1 VHNEIAVNEPIET
14 ATSLS
19 LLLVEEDDRAAK
31 RLFEVLNR
39 PEGTRFDITMVGCVE
54 EALAKLQ
61 DGDYDVLLLDLAVH
75 EGHGL
80 DSLLRARVAARHI
93 PIVVLTYHK
102 DEALAL
108 KAARAGAQDY
118 LTKGEVTPE
127 LITRTLLHAVERHR
141 MLRDL
146 IDAQDRQRF
155 LATHDTLT
163 ELPNRYS
170 FLEQLRAALADA
182 ERNNS
187 QLAVMFFDLDG
198 FKSVNDNLGHAVGDE
213 LLTDVA
219 RRLRKLIRKS
229 DLVARLGGDEFV
241 AAIRNVPDRETP
253 LQVAEKIR
261 EEIEKPYHV
270 AEVECW
276 VSTSVGISVFPHDG
290 VEADALIRCAD
301 AAMYS
306 AKSSGKNRVCLFD
319 NDMNDQAAERFS
331 LVNGLREAIHSG
343 QLVLMFQ
350 PQIQVATE
358 EVVAAEALVRWQHPT
373 RGLIS
378 PSEFIP
384 VAEETGMMVPLGEWV
399 LRSACAVAA
408 GWTEL
413 PHTRVAVNV
422 SGRQLDQPDFP
433 NRVRT
438 ILEESGL
445 SAGRLEIEVTES
457 LVVTESA
464 LTALARLREMGVRT
478 SIDDF
483 GTGFSSLAQLKRLPV
498 DTLKIDQSFV
508 RGAAATGPEAVILA
522 AIIQMGRGLG
532 LDVLAEGVETPEEMD
547 SLCRLGCHLMQGY
560 LFAKPVMRRE
570 FEQHMTAAD
579 APWRAAISR
588 PEGWSPPLAE
598 DLAEDDLNLFPRPL
612 RAGASTE
619 E

>member
-1 VHNEIAVNEPIET
+1 MNEPIES

-19 LLLVEEDDRAAK
+19 LLLVEEDDRAAE
-31 RLFEVLNR
+31 RLFEVLSR

-54 EALAKLQ
+54 DALAKLQ
-61 DGDYDVLLLDLAVH
+61 DGKFDVLLLDLAVH

-80 DSLLRARVAARHI
+80 DSLLRARVASRHV

-170 FLEQLRAALADA
+170 FLEQLGTALADA
-182 ERNNS
+182 ERNKS

-198 FKSVNDNLGHAVGDE
+198 FKSVNDNLGHAFGDE

-219 RRLRKLIRKS
+219 RRLRKMIRKS

-241 AAIRNVPDRETP
+241 AAIRNVSDRNAP
-253 LQVAEKIR
+253 LLVAEKIR

-270 AEVECW
+270 NEVECW
-276 VSTSVGISVFPHDG
+276 VSTSVGISIFPHDG
-290 VEADALIRCAD
+290 AEADALIRRAD
-301 AAMYS
+301 AAMYG
-306 AKSSGKNRVCLFD
+306 AKSSGKNRVCMFD
-319 NDMNDQAAERFS
+319 NDVSDEAAERFS

-358 EVVAAEALVRWQHPT
+358 EIVAAEALVRWQHPT
-373 RGLIS
+373 RGLVS
-378 PSEFIP
+378 PDEFIP

-399 LRSACAVAA
+399 LRSACTAAA
-408 GWTEL
+408 GWSEL
-413 PHTRVAVNV
+413 PNTRVAVNV

-433 NRVRT
+433 ERVGT
-438 ILEESGL
+438 ILAEAGL
-445 SAGRLEIEVTES
+445 PAGRLEIEVTES

-464 LTALARLREMGVRT
+464 LKALTRLREMGVRT
-478 SIDDF
+478 AIDDF
-483 GTGFSSLAQLKRLPV
+483 GTGFSSLTQLKRLPV
-498 DTLKIDQSFV
+498 DTLKVDQSFV
-508 RGAAATGPEAVILA
+508 RGVTTTGPEAVILD
-522 AIIQMGRGLG
+522 AIIRMGRGLG
-532 LDVLAEGVETPEEMD
+532 LDVLAEGVETQEEMA
-547 SLCRLGCHLMQGY
+547 SLCRLGCSLMQGY
-560 LFAKPVMRRE
+560 LFSKPVMRRE
-570 FEQHMTAAD
+570 FEECMV
-579 APWRAAISR
+579 APGASWRSIVAH
-588 PEGWSPPLAE
+588 PEGWSPPRDVPAVE
-598 DLAEDDLNLFPRPL
+598 EQNLFPAPL
-612 RAGASTE
+612 RSSDSGPE
-619 E
+619 D